1 MYAEAAKRLA
11 DEGSRVHLAVVDCA
25 DPANADMCK
34 QHGIRGYP
42 TLRLYAPPSLFFFC
56 LCFIL
61 KFWGFARWGQ
71 GQLLRDFANQRTI
84 EGLTEAAY
92 SLASEFPEAPVVA
105 NEQAQDIVV
114 TKQEDVDTV
123 VASSK
128 ANPEGKVIKLDATLF
143 DELTQ
148 TGPWM
153 LEFFAPYK

>member
-1 MYAEAAKRLA
+1 VQAARHPWLPHTA
-11 DEGSRVHLAVVDCA
+11 SVRSPL
-25 DPANADMCK
+25 PFFF
-34 QHGIRGYP
+34 
-42 TLRLYAPPSLFFFC
+42 LSLFYF
-56 LCFIL
+56 

>member
-1 MYAEAAKRLA
+1 VATPHC
-11 DEGSRVHLAVVDCA
+11 VC
-25 DPANADMCK
+25 
-34 QHGIRGYP
+34 
-42 TLRLYAPPSLFFFC
+42 TLPPPFFFFC